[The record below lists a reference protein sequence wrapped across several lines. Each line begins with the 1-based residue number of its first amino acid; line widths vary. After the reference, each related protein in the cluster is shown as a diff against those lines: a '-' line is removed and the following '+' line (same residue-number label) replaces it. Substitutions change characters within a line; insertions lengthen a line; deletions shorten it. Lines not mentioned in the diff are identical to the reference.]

1 MTRNAITQKHSC
13 VSRRLSAILAMIG
26 LMAGCAGGAQAD
38 TREVVVYPGFGA
50 SRFVVE
56 GRVIEARADRPE
68 AQDDSWF
75 TNLRRTLRRLIND
88 EQGKVT
94 LRVRLGTG
102 EWPVHTD
109 AEGYFRVEAQ
119 IPPGVTAGW
128 QVVEVV
134 TESGDARAGGAV
146 LLVPADNR
154 LGIITDLDDTIL
166 VSDVTDK
173 SRLVRKTLL
182 ENYAQR
188 QAVAGTAEY
197 YARLAQRNPQPAA
210 APLFYLS
217 ASPRQLHAGIQT
229 FLDRNGFP
237 RGVLI
242 TKKITNDKTSEPLI
256 DQVRYKVMRIE
267 QLLTALPQ
275 VRFVLVGDDGERDP
289 EIYDEIRQRYPERIE
304 AVWIRKVSQDSARP
318 VYAGQGDLATA
329 LGGARKEQ

>member
-1 MTRNAITQKHSC
+1 MMRNAITRKHSIA
-13 VSRRLSAILAMIG
+13 SRRLGAILVMIG
-26 LMAGCAGGAQAD
+26 LMAGYAGAAQAD

-56 GRVIEARADRPE
+56 GRVIEARAGRPE
-68 AQDDSWF
+68 AQDNSWF

-88 EQGKVT
+88 EQGNVS

-102 EWPVHTD
+102 EWRVHSD

-119 IPPGVTAGW
+119 TPPGMTAGW
-128 QVVEVV
+128 QVAEVA
-134 TESGDARAGGAV
+134 TESGDAKAGGAV

-166 VSDVTDK
+166 ISDVTDR
-173 SRLVRKTLL
+173 SRLVRKTLF

-188 QAVAGTAEY
+188 HAVAGTAKY
-197 YARLAQRNPQPAA
+197 FSHLVQRNPQPAA

-217 ASPRQLHAGIQT
+217 ASPRQLHTGIQT

-237 RGVLI
+237 GGVLI
-242 TKKITNDKTSEPLI
+242 TRKITNDQTGDPLT
-256 DQVRYKVMRIE
+256 DPVRYKITRIE
-267 QLLTALPQ
+267 QLLTVLPQ

-289 EIYDEIRQRYPERIE
+289 EIYDEIHRRHPERIE
-304 AVWIRKVSQDSARP
+304 AVWIRRVSQNSARP
-318 VYAGQGDLATA
+318 VYAGQGDLASA
-329 LGGARKEQ
+329 LDGGRKE